1 MSFSV
6 SWHTLLDKAEEL
18 PSDATLITPLSHK
31 RFHITDTQEHRV
43 IIEYQE
49 SGDSHPL
56 QCEQFETLYRRIQ
69 ERNGRFELDRIPA
82 DAEPYAAVLTL
93 HPRFEIDEKAGV
105 IIETEEPSATHVIDD
120 EESTTEDRVEPD
132 LGVYSDTL
140 LLIDSLERHDLT
152 NLTELDTDA
161 LVNLYTLLSDVQRGA
176 NDLRKDIADTLLD
189 RVHHDQPVH
198 AQYGSVQRTSRR
210 SKSLKDDT
218 EVLAALED
226 AGIDRDRVL
235 GVDPDKVEDALDV
248 TDLHEQDVYDIDER
262 AYVRKADVNEDV
274 KETRLQGLKDRLA
287 ATDSEEAD
295 VLRSEIEDLED
306 RIDELTSFRTGSEV
320 Q

>member
-1 MSFSV
+1 MHPDMPFSV
-6 SWHTLLDKAEEL
+6 SWHTLLDEAEEL

-31 RFHITDTQEHRV
+31 RFRITDTQEHRV

-49 SGDSHPL
+49 SSDSHPL
-56 QCEQFETLYRRIQ
+56 RREQFETLYRRIQ

-120 EESTTEDRVEPD
+120 EESTREDRVEPD

-140 LLIDSLERHDLT
+140 LLIDSLARHDLT

-161 LVNLYTLLSDVQRGA
+161 LVNFYTLLSDVQRGA

-198 AQYGSVQRTSRR
+198 A
-210 SKSLKDDT
+210 
-218 EVLAALED
+218 
-226 AGIDRDRVL
+226 
-235 GVDPDKVEDALDV
+235 
-248 TDLHEQDVYDIDER
+248 
-262 AYVRKADVNEDV
+262 
-274 KETRLQGLKDRLA
+274 
-287 ATDSEEAD
+287 
-295 VLRSEIEDLED
+295 
-306 RIDELTSFRTGSEV
+306 
-320 Q
+320 

>member
-1 MSFSV
+1 
-6 SWHTLLDKAEEL
+6 
-18 PSDATLITPLSHK
+18 
-31 RFHITDTQEHRV
+31 
-43 IIEYQE
+43 
-49 SGDSHPL
+49 
-56 QCEQFETLYRRIQ
+56 
-69 ERNGRFELDRIPA
+69 
-82 DAEPYAAVLTL
+82 
-93 HPRFEIDEKAGV
+93 
-105 IIETEEPSATHVIDD
+105 
-120 EESTTEDRVEPD
+120 
-132 LGVYSDTL
+132 VYSYIL
-140 LLIDSLERHDLT
+140 LLIDSLERRDLT

-226 AGIDRDRVL
+226 AGIDQDRVL

-248 TDLHEQDVYDIDER
+248 TDLHEQDVYDIEER

-287 ATDSEEAD
+287 ATESEEAD